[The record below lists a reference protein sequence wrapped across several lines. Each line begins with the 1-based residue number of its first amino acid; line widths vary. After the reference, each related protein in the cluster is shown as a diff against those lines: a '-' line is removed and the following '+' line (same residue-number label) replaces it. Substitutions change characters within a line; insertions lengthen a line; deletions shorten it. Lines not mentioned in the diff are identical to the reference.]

1 MTQLMMTKG
10 DELVVFRNSLKV
22 LEDEVFDV
30 FLNGRQLIKLR
41 DVGKLEAIV
50 NVYLRLEKLAAVI
63 DDLIKLEMRGC
74 LEYVVDVVR
83 VEGEAG
89 RVDKV
94 QDSSESQ
101 GSYSL

>member
-10 DELVVFRNSLKV
+10 DKLVVFRNSLKV

-50 NVYLRLEKLAAVI
+50 NVYLRPVPK
-63 DDLIKLEMRGC
+63 G
-74 LEYVVDVVR
+74 
-83 VEGEAG
+83 G
-89 RVDKV
+89 R
-94 QDSSESQ
+94 
-101 GSYSL
+101 